1 MMNIPFIYYFITTN
15 NHNHSDLFER
25 DTFTYRFNRNIAN
38 HTQSRYLI
46 SHLPK
51 GLEEL
56 VLPWPISS
64 IIKEPVYCTDYVNV
78 DTLIKCPLIL
88 EGVKN
93 TPLGCVFVPEELK
106 DHEILQMLEG
116 IHLPVIVLE
125 KEKEILSS
133 CLPMI
138 IEKNNENI
146 KQFLSYGRISDKT
159 KIEPIS
165 LPPEDYLSP
174 LVIAINRNRGLYISI
189 FDNKQVSKQSCI
201 NNEEKET
208 LEEGAIKNIEFYMKR
223 LIAEKYIT
231 YLAGHSKGIDLLIRL
246 ISKWD
251 GSIGKDDLQ
260 PDVLEKYFLNLSD
273 YFLENFENVFYLLDM
288 CFVLPMVNKTTV
300 EITNNAFRLRL
311 NKKMLR
317 RIYDF
322 SGYFM
327 LEEYEDDKIWNP
339 FIDDILL
346 ENSILDSLMINFSLG
361 GKIPY
366 VRLPNLPSSDITS
379 WYSNM
384 TKSVIY
390 NSNLSEIEKFNNIL
404 DKISEKLKLSLDN
417 DLLEL
422 IIQKGKHIKFISD
435 APVEWIKYQNVPI
448 SLIKSISRLPIVP
461 GNILV
466 ESAKKNFRIEIKKDD
481 VSFLIINSLNKDD
494 ELYKNGEKIG
504 KLLKSYFPSH
514 LVSYYEVTNKD
525 DFIQIVNESEA
536 TFFIYY
542 GHGGMQETSRN
553 NFEQIG
559 KLYIG
564 NDEINMIELA
574 EKIEFAPLIS
584 ILGACQTQ
592 VLDSHYLNI
601 GNIFFELGSISV
613 MATFFPVDGDYTCS
627 LIESIFRN
635 LKNLFEGNCPDYIRN
650 WSDVLLQARRVHY
663 IREPVKT
670 INEYLN
676 KKGNKTKI
684 NSEELL
690 KFVWKYCIFSS
701 TGKENS
707 KNTVMEQAVLYRDN
721 AYKKY
726 FESYSEDTRN
736 LVDYIFEH
744 NYIFP
749 ESIVFTSLGSPEN
762 IYFI

>member
-1 MMNIPFIYYFITTN
+1 MMDIPFIYYFITTN

-38 HTQSRYLI
+38 HTQSRYLV

-51 GLEEL
+51 GLEEV

-64 IIKEPVYCTDYVNV
+64 IINEQNYCTDYINV
-78 DTLIKCPLIL
+78 DILLNYPLII
-88 EGVKN
+88 EGIKS
-93 TPLGCVFVPEELK
+93 TPLGCVFIPEELK
-106 DHEILQMLEG
+106 DHEILQKLEG
-116 IHLPVIVLE
+116 IQLPIIILE
-125 KEKEILSS
+125 EERHSS
-133 CLPMI
+133 SLQII
-138 IEKNNENI
+138 IEKNNRNI
-146 KQFLSYGRISDKT
+146 RNFLSETRFSDKT
-159 KIEPIS
+159 KIESIS
-165 LPPEDYLSP
+165 MPPEDYLLP
-174 LVIAINRNRGLYISI
+174 LAITINRNRGLYKPIL
-189 FDNKQVSKQSCI
+189 DNKQELTQRFI
-201 NNEEKET
+201 NNGEKET
-208 LEEGAIKNIEFYMKR
+208 IEKDSIKRIKYYLKI
-223 LIAEKYIT
+223 LIAEKYIMF
-231 YLAGHSKGIDLLIRL
+231 LAGHNKGRNQLIRI
-246 ISKWD
+246 ISGLD
-251 GSIGKDDLQ
+251 NSIEIDELQ
-260 PDVLEKYFLNLSD
+260 FDILEKYFLRLSD
-273 YFLENFENVFYLLDM
+273 YFFENFDNIFYRVDM

-300 EITNNAFRLRL
+300 DTTNKAFQLQLDKR
-311 NKKMLR
+311 MLK

-322 SGYFM
+322 SGYYM
-327 LEEYEDDKIWNP
+327 LEECKEDKRWKA
-339 FIDDILL
+339 FIDDVLL

-361 GKIPY
+361 RRIPY
-366 VRLPNLPSSDITS
+366 IRLQNLPSSDITS

-384 TKSVIY
+384 AKSAIY

-422 IIQKGKHIKFISD
+422 IIQKGKHIKFVSD
-435 APVEWIKYQNVPI
+435 APVEWIKFQNVPI

-466 ESAKKNFRIEIKKDD
+466 ESAKKNFEIEIKKDD

-494 ELYKNGEKIG
+494 ELYKNGEKLG

-542 GHGGMQETSRN
+542 GHGGMQETRRN

-635 LKNLFEGNCPDYIRN
+635 LKNLFEGNSPDFIRN
-650 WSDVLLQARRVHY
+650 WSDVLLQARRVQY

-670 INEYLN
+670 IKEYLN

-690 KFVWKYCIFSS
+690 KFVWEYCISSS
-701 TGKENS
+701 TGEKNS
-707 KNTVMEQAVLYRDN
+707 RNSVMEQAVLYRDN

-736 LVDYIFEH
+736 LVDYIFGR

-749 ESIVFTSLGSPEN
+749 ESIVFTSLGSPEK

>member
-1 MMNIPFIYYFITTN
+1 MLNIPFIYYFITTN
-15 NHNHSDLFER
+15 NHNHPNLFER
-25 DTFTYRFNRNIAN
+25 DTFAYRFNRNIAN
-38 HTQSRYLI
+38 HTQSRYLV

-51 GLEEL
+51 GLEEV

-64 IIKEPVYCTDYVNV
+64 IINEQNYYTDYINV
-78 DTLIKCPLIL
+78 DILLNYPLII
-88 EGVKN
+88 EEIKS
-93 TPLGCVFVPEELK
+93 TPLGCVFIPEELK
-106 DHEILQMLEG
+106 DHEVLQKLEG
-116 IHLPVIVLE
+116 IQLPIIILE
-125 KEKEILSS
+125 EERHSS
-133 CLPMI
+133 CLQII
-138 IEKNNENI
+138 IEKNNRNI
-146 KQFLSYGRISDKT
+146 RNFLSETRFSDKT
-159 KIEPIS
+159 KIESIS
-165 LPPEDYLSP
+165 MPPEDYLLP
-174 LVIAINRNRGLYISI
+174 LAITINRNRGLYKPIL
-189 FDNKQVSKQSCI
+189 DNKQELTQRFI
-201 NNEEKET
+201 NNGEKET
-208 LEEGAIKNIEFYMKR
+208 IEKDSIKRIKYYLKI
-223 LIAEKYIT
+223 LIAEKYIMF
-231 YLAGHSKGIDLLIRL
+231 LAGHNKGRDQLIRI
-246 ISKWD
+246 ISGLDK
-251 GSIGKDDLQ
+251 SIEIDELQ
-260 PDVLEKYFLNLSD
+260 FDILEKYFLRLSD
-273 YFLENFENVFYLLDM
+273 YFFENFDNIFYRVDM

-300 EITNNAFRLRL
+300 DTTNKAFQLQLDKR
-311 NKKMLR
+311 MLK

-322 SGYFM
+322 SGYYM
-327 LEEYEDDKIWNP
+327 LEECKEDKRWKA
-339 FIDDILL
+339 FIDDVLL

-361 GKIPY
+361 RRIPY
-366 VRLPNLPSSDITS
+366 IRLQNLPSSDITS

-384 TKSVIY
+384 AKSAIY

-422 IIQKGKHIKFISD
+422 IIQKGKHIKFVSD

-466 ESAKKNFRIEIKKDD
+466 ESAKKNFEIEIKKDD

-494 ELYKNGEKIG
+494 ELYKNGEKLG

-542 GHGGMQETSRN
+542 GHGGMQETRRN

-635 LKNLFEGNCPDYIRN
+635 LKNLFEGNSPDFIRN

-670 INEYLN
+670 IKEYLS

-690 KFVWKYCIFSS
+690 KFVWEYCISSS
-701 TGKENS
+701 TGEKNS
-707 KNTVMEQAVLYRDN
+707 RNSVMEQAVLYRDN

-736 LVDYIFEH
+736 LVDYIFGR

-762 IYFI
+762 IYFV